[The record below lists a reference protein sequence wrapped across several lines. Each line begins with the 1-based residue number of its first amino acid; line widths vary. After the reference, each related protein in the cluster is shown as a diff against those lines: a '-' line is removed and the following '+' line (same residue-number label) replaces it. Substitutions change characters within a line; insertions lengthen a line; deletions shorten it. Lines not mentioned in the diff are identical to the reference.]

1 MEQYQQPHDDSFRR
15 CEALAGIDQY
25 SVQLKSKLKFHARL
39 WDYGFLI
46 QSLIPA
52 TQKLSLTSIE
62 SKDTQQFLSYVKAK
76 TVESYPLVELP
87 PIGVD
92 LDDAVDRSFVT
103 TQRHFSEA
111 EVVYMY
117 MQREISLVGREGT
130 LANRI
135 KCVFDEQ
142 AQHQFLDSLKQIRA
156 TLRER
161 YLEFRGAAC
170 SEVT

>member
-1 MEQYQQPHDDSFRR
+1 MPSALDTTVAPTPLSGTSTRDTAASCCAAGTDWASRRVHGVTSARRLSINQQH
-15 CEALAGIDQY
+15 
-25 SVQLKSKLKFHARL
+25 
-39 WDYGFLI
+39 
-46 QSLIPA
+46 
-52 TQKLSLTSIE
+52 
-62 SKDTQQFLSYVKAK
+62 YVKAK

-87 PIGVD
+87 PDGFD
-92 LDDAVDRSFVT
+92 FDDAVDRSFVT
-103 TQRHFSEA
+103 TQRHFSDA

-117 MQREISLVGREGT
+117 MQREISLVGREGA

-142 AQHQFLDSLKQIRA
+142 AQHRFLDSLKQIRA

-161 YLEFRGAAC
+161 YSEFRGAAC